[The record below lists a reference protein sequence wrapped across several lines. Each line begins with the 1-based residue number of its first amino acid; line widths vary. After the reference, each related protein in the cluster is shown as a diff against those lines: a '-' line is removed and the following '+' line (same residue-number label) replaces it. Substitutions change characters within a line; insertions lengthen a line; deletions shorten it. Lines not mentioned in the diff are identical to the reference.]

1 MSGPGIAG
9 IPAMIPAVLELALFW
24 FVLLGSKLVLG
35 AVVMHMLLPRDRSCA
50 VCDAEL
56 IPLEHARGSARI
68 MRLLRLQ
75 RLWCMECDRQ
85 SLGRM
90 HARTRMVAR
99 AARPVAEFRSR

>member
-1 MSGPGIAG
+1 MNGPRIAG
-9 IPAMIPAVLELALFW
+9 IAVMIPAILELALFW

-35 AVVMHMLLPRDRSCA
+35 AVVLHMLLPRDRSCA

-56 IPLEHARGSARI
+56 IPLEPAAGSARV

-75 RLWCMECDRQ
+75 RLWCVECDRQ

-90 HARTRMVAR
+90 RGTAGLMPR
-99 AARPVAEFRSR
+99 AARPVAEFRAR

>member
-1 MSGPGIAG
+1 
-9 IPAMIPAVLELALFW
+9 MIPVIADLALFW

-35 AVVMHMLLPRDRSCA
+35 VVVLHMLLPRDRACA

-56 IPLEHARGSARI
+56 IPLTPPRGGARV

-75 RLWCMECDRQ
+75 RLWCVECDRQ

-90 HARTRMVAR
+90 RSRSGVMSR
-99 AARPVAEFRSR
+99 AARPVAEFRAR